1 MYSDIARKIRKKK
14 IETGGARSATY
25 TRKDIE
31 KIIPH
36 REPFLLID
44 SIRNVDLAK
53 NTICGER
60 YIDTTDPVFA
70 GHFPE
75 FAVYP
80 GVLLVEIMAQT
91 GLCLAHFIKNNTV
104 EIRPEHDKLSGF
116 FTRIHNASFIKPVLP
131 GDTVTIMAEVL
142 EYDELLGVVASQI
155 IKNEEIHATAI
166 LEVYFNE

>member
-1 MYSDIARKIRKKK
+1 MYSEIARKIRKKK
-14 IETGGARSATY
+14 IETGPARSATY

-44 SIRNVDLAK
+44 AINSVDLVS

-60 YIDTTDPVFA
+60 YIDPADPVFT

-80 GVLLVEIMAQT
+80 GVLLVEVMAQT

-104 EIRPEHDKLSGF
+104 EIRPEHGRLSGF

-131 GDTVTIMAEVL
+131 GDTVTAMAELV
-142 EYDELLGVVASQI
+142 EYDDLLGVVASQI
-155 IKNEEIHATAI
+155 INKGEIHATAV

>member
-1 MYSDIARKIRKKK
+1 MYSDIARKIRRKK
-14 IETGGARSATY
+14 IETGRTKSASY

-44 SIRNVDLAK
+44 SICNVDLAN

-60 YIDTTDPVFA
+60 YIDINDPVFA

-104 EIRPEHDKLSGF
+104 EIHPKHDKLSGF

-131 GDTVTIMAEVL
+131 GNTITAMAKLV

-155 IKNEEIHATAI
+155 INNEEIHATAV